1 MERRVGVLGM
11 GRWGEAWC
19 RVLGGEPSATVAT
32 VAGRRAVGRTDLGDA
47 RRVAHF
53 REAIELGG
61 LDAVIVTLPIELHLP
76 AIRVAVARGVP
87 VLCEKPLVP
96 NRRHLQE
103 VAEVAAAASTPV
115 LVDQNYRF
123 RPWARA
129 VREHLPAIGRL
140 EEVRIRFAQPEFT
153 DGGRARLAH
162 PLLADMAIHHLD
174 LLRFLTGAE
183 ATVRSVTAARPDDCA
198 YEGLASV
205 DAGLELDGGARVS
218 YEATWAARRELTP
231 WDGDWVFR
239 GRDGEL
245 RVSDLAVDLHLDS
258 GEEPRRVA
266 TTRPPQADEDLGVA
280 WRDFV
285 AACEGDSSA
294 GITVADNVR
303 SMNLVFDLAEAAG
316 VPDPS
321 APVGSR

>member
-11 GRWGEAWC
+11 GRWGNAWC
-19 RVLGGEPSATVAT
+19 QVLDREPSVTVAV
-32 VAGRRAVGRTDLGDA
+32 VAGRRAVGRTDLGDV

-53 REAIELGG
+53 SAALELDG

-76 AIRVAVARGVP
+76 AIRGAVARGMP

-96 NRRHLQE
+96 NRRQLQE
-103 VAEVAAAASTPV
+103 VAEVAAAASTPI

-123 RPWARA
+123 RPWASA
-129 VREHLPAIGRL
+129 VREHLAAIGPL

-153 DGGRARLAH
+153 DGGRATLAH
-162 PLLADMAIHHLD
+162 PLLADMAIHHVD
-174 LLRFLTGAE
+174 LLRFLTGEE
-183 ATVRSVTAARPDDCA
+183 ATVQSATAARPDDCIFA
-198 YEGLASV
+198 GLASIE
-205 DAGLELDGGARVS
+205 ATLALDGGAGVS
-218 YEATWAARRELTP
+218 YDATWAARGEETP

-245 RVSDLAVDLHLDS
+245 RVSDLAVDLNTG
-258 GEEPRRVA
+258 GETRRVA
-266 TTRPPQADEDLGVA
+266 TTAPPEADEDLGSA

-285 AACEGDSSA
+285 AAIEGDSSA
-294 GITVADNVR
+294 GVSVADNVK
-303 SMNLVFDLAEAAG
+303 SMSVVFDLAEAAG

-321 APVGSR
+321 APVSR